1 LAPISAKI
9 YTKPAWDKCN
19 SDEYKKIIQTEIG
32 KHKNTI
38 KLSVADR
45 IATLENTLHKA
56 GRKSIPKYRHLKT
69 LKSVG
74 RGIWNRSIDQ
84 ASKEAKK
91 AHWIWKN
98 NGKSNSSTE
107 SERKDMIKKKRTL
120 RQVQR
125 QAYASIKDKLISE
138 IMEASQDDSKT
149 FHKLL
154 RIQRSNSAINTD
166 TLVIDNFEYNQS
178 NIMDS
183 MTPNLY
189 ENKFDLERNS
199 LCTIQNDIIAEVTAN
214 KVKIPPA
221 TEAEVKQAIRKLNNG
236 KAAD

>member
-1 LAPISAKI
+1 
-9 YTKPAWDKCN
+9 
-19 SDEYKKIIQTEIG
+19 
-32 KHKNTI
+32 
-38 KLSVADR
+38 
-45 IATLENTLHKA
+45 
-56 GRKSIPKYRHLKT
+56 
-69 LKSVG
+69 
-74 RGIWNRSIDQ
+74 
-84 ASKEAKK
+84 
-91 AHWIWKN
+91 
-98 NGKSNSSTE
+98 
-107 SERKDMIKKKRTL
+107 MIKKNRTL

-125 QAYASIKDKLISE
+125 QANASKKDKLISE